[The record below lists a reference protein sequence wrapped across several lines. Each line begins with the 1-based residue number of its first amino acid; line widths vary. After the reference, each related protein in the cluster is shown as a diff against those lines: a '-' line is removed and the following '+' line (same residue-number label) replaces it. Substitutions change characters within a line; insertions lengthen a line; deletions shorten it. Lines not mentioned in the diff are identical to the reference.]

1 MKETTMEKNVA
12 NSISLHLELSFEVNW
27 HAIYCLLSSCVTKWV
42 RSAKVQ
48 SWQGQRDDIIAEI
61 MQEAITRTL
70 RRIHRGKCGE
80 LPPVC
85 SIEGLCV
92 KIAHNCFIDLIR
104 RDQRLLL
111 IGSQTSYESQYGPF
125 TLMRE
130 AEDFSDTATEN
141 VYTAT
146 LFRLIVAEVV
156 KFPPK
161 LRTALLIDLACRMS
175 FKGEPTLLQQA
186 FREAGINLEQYRYQ
200 LPGDPVGRSRHAS
213 LVSLAYKRVAQLAD
227 TQEFAISA

>member
-1 MKETTMEKNVA
+1 MEKNVA

-61 MQEAITRTL
+61 MQEAIMRTL
-70 RRIHRGKCGE
+70 RRIHRGNCGE
-80 LPPVC
+80 LPPVY

-104 RDQRLLL
+104 RDQRLFL
-111 IGSQTSYESQYGPF
+111 IGSHTPYQSDSF
-125 TLMRE
+125 ALAHE

-146 LFRLIVAEVV
+146 LFRLIVSEIV

-161 LRTALLIDLACRMS
+161 LRTALFIDLACRMS
-175 FKGEPTLLQQA
+175 FKGEPTMLQQA
-186 FREAGINLEQYRYQ
+186 FREAGIDLEPYRYQ
-200 LPGDPVGRSRHAS
+200 L
-213 LVSLAYKRVAQLAD
+213 LETLAEALSVHL
-227 TQEFAISA
+227 

>member
-1 MKETTMEKNVA
+1 MKRNLD
-12 NSISLHLELSFEVNW
+12 NSIYIYPELSSDINW
-27 HAIYCLLSSCVTKWV
+27 HTIYCLLSSCVTKWV
-42 RSAKVQ
+42 RSANVA

-61 MQEAITRTL
+61 VQEAIVRTL
-70 RRIHRGKCGE
+70 RRIHRGNCGE

-85 SIEGLCV
+85 SVEGLCV

-111 IGSQTSYESQYGPF
+111 MGGQTSYQSQFNPL
-125 TLMRE
+125 TLVHE

-146 LFRLIVAEVV
+146 LFSMIVSEVV
-156 KFPPK
+156 KFSPK
-161 LRTALLIDLACRMS
+161 LRTALLIDIACRMS
-175 FKGEPTLLQQA
+175 FKGEPTTLQQA
-186 FREAGINLEQYRYQ
+186 FREAGIDLEHYRYQ

-213 LVSLAYKRVAQLAD
+213 LVSLAYKRIAQLAD

>member
-1 MKETTMEKNVA
+1 MEKNLA
-12 NSISLHLELSFEVNW
+12 NSISLHLELSSEVNW
-27 HAIYCLLSSCVTKWV
+27 HAVYCLVSSCVTKWV
-42 RSAKVQ
+42 RSANVQ

-61 MQEAITRTL
+61 MQEAIMRTL
-70 RRIHRGKCGE
+70 RRIHRGNCGE

-85 SIEGLCV
+85 SVEGLSV

-111 IGSQTSYESQYGPF
+111 IGSQTSYPYGPF
-125 TLMRE
+125 TQVCE
-130 AEDFSDTATEN
+130 VEDFSDTATEN

-146 LFRLIVAEVV
+146 LFRLIVAEIV

-161 LRTALLIDLACRMS
+161 LRTALFIDLACRMS
-175 FKGEPTLLQQA
+175 FKGEPTMLQQA
-186 FREAGINLEQYRYQ
+186 FREAGIDLEQYCYQ

-227 TQEFAISA
+227 TQELAISA